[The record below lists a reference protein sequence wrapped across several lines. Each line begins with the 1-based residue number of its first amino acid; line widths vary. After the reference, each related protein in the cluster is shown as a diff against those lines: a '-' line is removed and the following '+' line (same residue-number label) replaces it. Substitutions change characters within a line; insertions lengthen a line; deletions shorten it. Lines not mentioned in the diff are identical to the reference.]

1 MPERIALPHPL
12 RGNRAFGTICAVMI
26 FLPCWGV
33 LWVSQDRAVWLMG
46 GTKEGSSV
54 GGSAPAQGAKEAY
67 GDDLMKE
74 RTMGRYAM
82 RRLLVAVACCG
93 VLAGATA
100 FGAVMPQMPELACA
114 DAGGGATEAGA
125 KVNTLVCLACT
136 QKRKCG
142 KTNLRSDGLWY
153 HSRQ

>member
-1 MPERIALPHPL
+1 MDVRDWPPLPERIASPHPL

-33 LWVSQDRAVWLMG
+33 LWVLQDRAVWLMG
-46 GTKEGSSV
+46 GTKEGSCV

-82 RRLLVAVACCG
+82 RRLLVA
-93 VLAGATA
+93 
-100 FGAVMPQMPELACA
+100 AVRLRAQ
-114 DAGGGATEAGA
+114 
-125 KVNTLVCLACT
+125 
-136 QKRKCG
+136 
-142 KTNLRSDGLWY
+142 LRSVRSCRRCLSW
-153 HSRQ
+153 RVRTRVVVRRRRARR